1 MAALAAVS
9 GGPAA
14 AQAPPAEPTAALP
27 AALPS
32 PLPAPLPIVEREIR
46 AQVTARTTTVLA
58 SGMAGRILDVAVQ
71 DGEGFRKGDIL
82 VRFDCAV
89 QESQLARAAASL
101 EKARRVLEVNE
112 RLRKLGSVSVKEVSI
127 GQAEVAEATAE
138 VGMMKALVSRCTVP
152 APFAG
157 RVAGVAVRRY
167 QFIGEGQP
175 LLDILDDKELEL
187 EAIVPSRWLAW
198 LRVGTRFQVVVD
210 ENGRTYEGEVS
221 RLSGR
226 VDPVSQS
233 IKLYAGIRNPDDRL
247 LAGMSGRAIITP
259 PADTPP
265 DAHP

>member
-1 MAALAAVS
+1 MTVRVQAVLVTTLALIQTGPLAAQTFD
-9 GGPAA
+9 PAG
-14 AQAPPAEPTAALP
+14 LP
-27 AALPS
+27 V
-32 PLPAPLPIVEREIR
+32 VEREIR

-71 DGEGFRKGDIL
+71 DGETFRKGEAL

-89 QESQLARAAASL
+89 QESQLARAGASL
-101 EKARRVLEVNE
+101 DKARRLLEVNE
-112 RLRKLGSVSVKEVSI
+112 KLRQLGSISVKEISV

-138 VGMMKALVSRCTVP
+138 VGVMKALVSRCTVA
-152 APFAG
+152 APFSG

-175 LLDILDDKELEL
+175 MLDILDDKELEL
-187 EAIVPSRWLAW
+187 EAIVPSRWLSW
-198 LRVGTRFQVVVD
+198 LKVGTRFQVVVD
-210 ENGRTYEGEVS
+210 ENGRTYEGEVR

-259 PADTPP
+259 PP
-265 DAHP
+265 DAKPADAKP

>member
-1 MAALAAVS
+1 MMARAQAIVLAAAALAAIS
-9 GGPAA
+9 GGPAD
-14 AQAPPAEPTAALP
+14 AQAPSAEPA
-27 AALPS
+27 S
-32 PLPAPLPIVEREIR
+32 LPIVEREIR

-71 DGEGFRKGDIL
+71 DGDSFRKGDVL

-89 QESQLARAAASL
+89 QESQLARASASL

-112 RLRKLGSVSVKEVSI
+112 RLRKLGSISVKEISI
-127 GQAEVAEATAE
+127 GQADVAEASAE
-138 VGMMKALVSRCTVP
+138 VGMMKALVTRCTVP
-152 APFAG
+152 APFSG

-175 LLDILDDKELEL
+175 LIDILDDKELEL

-259 PADTPP
+259 PADARP
-265 DAHP
+265 